1 MPLLV
6 ISKTLFTV
14 KRSNAYYDSSREKI
28 LVTCALPY
36 ANGSIH
42 LGHMLEH
49 IQADVWV
56 RYQRMRGHEVNFIC
70 ADDAHGTPI
79 MLKAQ
84 QLGISP
90 EQMIAEMSQ
99 EHQTDFAGFDIS
111 YDNYHST
118 HSDENRELSE
128 LIYTRLKENGFIKN
142 RTISQLYDP
151 EKGMFLP
158 DRFVKGTCPKCK
170 SPDQYG
176 DNCEVCGAT
185 YSPTEL
191 IEPKSVVSGA
201 TPVMRDSE
209 HFFFDLPSFSEMLQ
223 AWTRSG
229 ALQEQVANKMQEWFE
244 SGLQQWDISAMRRT
258 SVSKS
263 RTRRA
268 NTSTSGWTH
277 QSATWAPSRTCAT
290 SVATPS
296 ASMNTG
302 RKIPRPSCTTS
313 SVKTSFISTACSGQ
327 RCWKAATSASQP
339 TCSFTAT

>member
-1 MPLLV
+1 
-6 ISKTLFTV
+6 
-14 KRSNAYYDSSREKI
+14 
-28 LVTCALPY
+28 
-36 ANGSIH
+36 
-42 LGHMLEH
+42 
-49 IQADVWV
+49 
-56 RYQRMRGHEVNFIC
+56 
-70 ADDAHGTPI
+70 
-79 MLKAQ
+79 
-84 QLGISP
+84 
-90 EQMIAEMSQ
+90 MIAEMSQ

-128 LIYTRLKENGFIKN
+128 LIHTRLKENGFIKN

-209 HFFFDLPSFSEMLQ
+209 HFFFDLPSFSEMLK

-244 SGLQQWDISAMRRT
+244 SGLQQWDISAMRHT
-258 SVSKS
+258 LASKS
-263 RTRRA
+263 RTHRA
-268 NTSTSGWTH
+268 NISTSGWMRRL
-277 QSATWAPSRTCAT
+277 ATWAPSRICVT
-290 SVATPS
+290 SAATP
-296 ASMNTG
+296 
-302 RKIPRPSCTTS
+302 
-313 SVKTSFISTACSGQ
+313 
-327 RCWKAATSASQP
+327 
-339 TCSFTAT
+339 

>member
-1 MPLLV
+1 MTQV
-6 ISKTLFTV
+6 AK
-14 KRSNAYYDSSREKI
+14 KI

-128 LIYTRLKENGFIKN
+128 LIPSERE
-142 RTISQLYDP
+142 
-151 EKGMFLP
+151 
-158 DRFVKGTCPKCK
+158 RFYQKPHHLSAVR
-170 SPDQYG
+170 
-176 DNCEVCGAT
+176 
-185 YSPTEL
+185 
-191 IEPKSVVSGA
+191 SGKRHVPA
-201 TPVMRDSE
+201 GPFRQR
-209 HFFFDLPSFSEMLQ
+209 HLSEM
-223 AWTRSG
+223 
-229 ALQEQVANKMQEWFE
+229 
-244 SGLQQWDISAMRRT
+244 
-258 SVSKS
+258 
-263 RTRRA
+263 
-268 NTSTSGWTH
+268 
-277 QSATWAPSRTCAT
+277 
-290 SVATPS
+290 
-296 ASMNTG
+296 
-302 RKIPRPSCTTS
+302 
-313 SVKTSFISTACSGQ
+313 
-327 RCWKAATSASQP
+327 
-339 TCSFTAT
+339 